1 MTPNINRKPGFSLIE
16 LLVVISIIA
25 VLISLIMPSLKQ
37 AREVAQG
44 TLCAGNLRQQG
55 MAMIAYGNENRGYIC
70 VQTPADIYNYTR
82 WMQLLSPYINGPD
95 TSFYNSTSWYTG
107 PTFAPNIIKALQ
119 CPSTYRNPDLLVY
132 TSDIPANSYGINQ
145 TFIYPNPNDISWA
158 IANPTKL
165 NDRYLEARHA
175 DLLLTADS
183 VGPALIL
190 PSFKA
195 WDPQGRCDLRR
206 VLHGKKQNFGLADLH
221 VESQDPEVGRD
232 FVLGKYVE
240 NEAWRGFFGPQWPI
254 LTGKWNYIASF

>member
-1 MTPNINRKPGFSLIE
+1 MLTRPTPRAFTLIE

-25 VLISLIMPSLKQ
+25 ILIALIMPSLRQ

-55 MAMIAYGNENRGYIC
+55 IALISYGNENRGYVC

-82 WMQLLSPYINGPD
+82 WMQLLSPYLNGPNP
-95 TSFYNSTSWYTG
+95 SYFSWYDS
-107 PTFAPNIIKALQ
+107 PTFAPNVIKALQ

-132 TSDIPANSYGINQ
+132 TADIAANSYGINQ
-145 TFIYPNPNDISWA
+145 TFIYPNPDDISWSV
-158 IANPTKL
+158 ANPTNL
-165 NDRYLEARHA
+165 SERYLQARHS

-206 VLHGKKQNFGLADLH
+206 VLHAKKQNFGLADLH
-221 VESQDPEVGRD
+221 VESQDPQFGRD
-232 FVLGKYVE
+232 FILGKYVE
-240 NEAWRGFFGPQWPI
+240 REEYRVFFGPQWPV
-254 LTGKWNYIASF
+254 LWGKWNYIASF